1 MPPVHHLL
9 FVTLATCGPIRQNS
23 LSYQAKQ
30 PRWDQQKSGRSE
42 IRSVGNTETMA
53 DTGTVLGC
61 EVKSDGGSTFIR
73 MARAREHL
81 CNTGL
86 PVHSFSAAWGEE
98 GGEAHVGPHAK
109 TALGVLFRARGPLE
123 LCYGD
128 RVSEQGVVPG
138 PRIPPGCPGLSAAV
152 EGGRVWGTE
161 YRSGKAVCVG
171 VLGTEWPT
179 RVESRKGG
187 RYSEDRRVWFLS
199 TTHRRSDSDLAG
211 HTGSDTR
218 YEGGREYYTQV
229 YTWYMC
235 HVRGGPV
242 QAPAL
247 ARFVLSWDSDRQGE
261 PGAP

>member
-1 MPPVHHLL
+1 MWGPTRKRHLGCYFGREDRWN
-9 FVTLATCGPIRQNS
+9 FVTVTEC
-23 LSYQAKQ
+23 
-30 PRWDQQKSGRSE
+30 RS
-42 IRSVGNTETMA
+42 
-53 DTGTVLGC
+53 
-61 EVKSDGGSTFIR
+61 
-73 MARAREHL
+73 
-81 CNTGL
+81 
-86 PVHSFSAAWGEE
+86 
-98 GGEAHVGPHAK
+98 
-109 TALGVLFRARGPLE
+109 
-123 LCYGD
+123 
-128 RVSEQGVVPG
+128 QGVVPG

-171 VLGTEWPT
+171 VFGTEWPT
-179 RVESRKGG
+179 RVESGKGG